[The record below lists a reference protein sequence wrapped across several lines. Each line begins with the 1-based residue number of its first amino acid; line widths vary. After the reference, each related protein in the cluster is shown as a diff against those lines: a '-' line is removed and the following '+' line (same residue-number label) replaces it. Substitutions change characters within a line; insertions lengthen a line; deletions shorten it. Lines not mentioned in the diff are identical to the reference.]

1 VVDVDLR
8 SIEETQA
15 NAVLNRAN
23 YPNTYFIFKN
33 SALGAI
39 GGLEVEISGKKT
51 YTKTLEE
58 LLPLDLDFLKIDID
72 GMEGDLLNPLLEFL
86 KDKNVRIFIEVES
99 QYLNDYE
106 KKMRDIGY
114 IVFFRTD
121 HGNYSNLF
129 FRKTI

>member
-1 VVDVDLR
+1 LLVDADLR

-23 YPNTYFIFKN
+23 YPNTYFSFKN

-58 LLPLDLDFLKIDID
+58 LLPLDLDW
-72 GMEGDLLNPLLEFL
+72 MEGDLLNPLLEFL
-86 KDKNVRIFIEVES
+86 KDKNVRICIEVES

-106 KKMRDIGY
+106 KKTRDIGY
-114 IVFFRTD
+114 RVTHRTD
-121 HGNYSNLF
+121 HGNYANLF
-129 FRKTI
+129 FQRSD